1 MLKIHYT
8 FLYFLY
14 SLLIFNRLKYYKEN
28 YKRINYYCIIIVKH
42 RVRKNSSLWYR
53 KSQVIYPLNGK
64 YFQLQKINKLK
75 FQKEGKGISKTNS
88 KNIFI
93 ASMSNF
99 FTLLQLGSHIR
110 SSDEIRTVHG
120 RGSEKSFEITKFG
133 SMLLFDAIYTYKHA
147 RFVSLI
153 WIQNIRLPTFERVT
167 RRARDFHC
175 ANSSNISSKIKT
187 LGGRKIRFFTMSMH
201 NIIWLFNY
209 YIIVN

>member
-1 MLKIHYT
+1 MIYYPSQLILKIHYT

-14 SLLIFNRLKYYKEN
+14 LLLIFNRLKYYKEN

-64 YFQLQKINKLK
+64 YFQLQKINKPVK

-99 FTLLQLGSHIR
+99 FTLLSLDLTYAVAMKYERCMAEDPKNRLKLPNSEVCYDSTRYIHINTLD
-110 SSDEIRTVHG
+110 SC
-120 RGSEKSFEITKFG
+120 
-133 SMLLFDAIYTYKHA
+133 LLFGFK
-147 RFVSLI
+147 
-153 WIQNIRLPTFERVT
+153 TF
-167 RRARDFHC
+167 DFQL
-175 ANSSNISSKIKT
+175 SNA
-187 LGGRKIRFFTMSMH
+187 
-201 NIIWLFNY
+201 
-209 YIIVN
+209 